1 MSTSPSCAVLR
12 HGRGVG
18 EFKDTAAARRS
29 GKVEVHLEASIIIMR
44 AVLGLR
50 DLVQP
55 LRDLRREGLGKTTS
69 VAQRRLVG
77 PARADVQRLDV
88 EELRVPQR
96 QAQTLEA
103 REVALT

>member
-1 MSTSPSCAVLR
+1 MVLR
-12 HGRGVG
+12 PGGGVG

-29 GKVEVHLEASIIIMR
+29 GKVEVHLEAR
-44 AVLGLR
+44 VVVVRPVLGLR

-55 LRDLRREGLGKTTS
+55 LRDLRREGRRQTTS

-96 QAQTLEA
+96 QAQPLEA